1 MGVYIGVI
9 VCLHGV
15 RSAGDAFGSRS
26 IPEYLG
32 DRFDSDIVRLLA
44 ALFSILLLFYLAG
57 QLLAGAVMFTEMLGL
72 KVLPALG
79 VTALIVMFYI
89 VLGGAHAD
97 ILTDGVQGALMLILA
112 CAVVFMFFSGFGI
125 EGGFSGMLDALE
137 KTDPDLVTVL
147 HPSFPLYNSKWDIFA
162 IFVAHLPL
170 GLLPHIGNKLWALK
184 NDRDQIKFISI
195 VKYICPM

>member
-1 MGVYIGVI
+1 
-9 VCLHGV
+9 
-15 RSAGDAFGSRS
+15 
-26 IPEYLG
+26 
-32 DRFDSDIVRLLA
+32 
-44 ALFSILLLFYLAG
+44 
-57 QLLAGAVMFTEMLGL
+57 
-72 KVLPALG
+72 
-79 VTALIVMFYI
+79 
-89 VLGGAHAD
+89 
-97 ILTDGVQGALMLILA
+97 MLILA

-137 KTDPDLVTVL
+137 ITDPDLVSVL

-195 VKYICPM
+195 IEI